1 MYCSLS
7 MTHALLL
14 GHCFTLEFELVILVL
29 IEKFF
34 PIVNPYAQSE
44 GAWR

>member
-14 GHCFTLEFELVILVL
+14 GHCFTLELELTILVL

-34 PIVNPYAQSE
+34 LIVHPYVQSE